1 MLKAFGRI
9 LLTGFI
15 TLLPVVLTIYLMYW
29 VAVTSERLM
38 GNILHLVVPETFYF
52 PGIGMLA
59 GLLVM
64 FIVGLLM
71 KAYLVRRVFALGE
84 KMLYRLPL
92 IKSVYRAFRDLFDFM
107 SPKQEDE
114 GMGQVVAVT
123 IHNIQVIGFITQQ
136 NKKRLPEAFRDD
148 DYVLVYLPMSYMMG
162 GHSIFVKRD
171 SVRPIDMS
179 MDEAMRYVLTA
190 GITGKSDN

>member
-1 MLKAFGRI
+1 MLKAISRI

-15 TLLPVVLTIYLMYW
+15 TLLPVVLTAYLMYW
-29 VAVTSERLM
+29 LAVTSEQLM
-38 GNILHLVVPETFYF
+38 GNMLRWVMPETFYF

-71 KAYLVRRVFALGE
+71 KAYLVRRVFGWGE

-107 SPKQEDE
+107 SPKKE

-123 IHNIQVIGFITQQ
+123 INNIQVIGFITQDD
-136 NKKRLPEAFRDD
+136 KDRLPEAFREDD
-148 DYVLVYLPMSYMMG
+148 SVLVYLPMSYMMG
-162 GHSIFVKRD
+162 GHTIFVSRF
-171 SVRPIDMS
+171 SPPAQH
-179 MDEAMRYVLTA
+179 EH
-190 GITGKSDN
+190 G

>member
-1 MLKAFGRI
+1 MLKAIGRI

-15 TLLPVVLTIYLMYW
+15 TLLPVVLTAYLMYW
-29 VAVTSERLM
+29 LAVTSESLM
-38 GNILHLVVPETFYF
+38 GNLLHLVVPESFYF

-71 KAYLVRRVFALGE
+71 KAYLVRRIFALGE

-92 IKSVYRAFRDLFDFM
+92 IKTIYRAFRDLFDFM
-107 SPKQEDE
+107 SPKKD

-123 IHNIQVIGFITQQ
+123 IYNIEVIGFITQE
-136 NKKRLPEAFRDD
+136 NKKRLPDTFRGGE
-148 DYVLVYLPMSYMMG
+148 YVLVYLPMSYMMG
-162 GHSIFVKRD
+162 GHSILVKRD

-179 MDEAMRYVLTA
+179 MDEAMRFVLTA
-190 GITGKSDN
+190 GITGNSED

>member
-1 MLKAFGRI
+1 MLKAIGRI

-15 TLLPVVLTIYLMYW
+15 TLLPVVLTAYLIYWL
-29 VAVTSERLM
+29 AVTSESLM
-38 GNILHLVVPETFYF
+38 GNLLHWVVPESFYF

-71 KAYLVRRVFALGE
+71 KAYLVQRVFALGE

-92 IKSVYRAFRDLFDFM
+92 IKTIYRAFRDLFDFM
-107 SPKQEDE
+107 SPKKE

-123 IHNIQVIGFITQQ
+123 IYNIEVIGFITQE
-136 NKKRLPEAFRDD
+136 NKKRLPDTFRDGEH
-148 DYVLVYLPMSYMMG
+148 VLVYLPMSYMVG
-162 GHSIFVKRD
+162 GYSILVKRD
-171 SVRPIDMS
+171 SIRLINMS
-179 MDEAMRYVLTA
+179 MDEAMRFVLTA
-190 GITGKSDN
+190 GITGNSED

>member
-1 MLKAFGRI
+1 MLKAISRI

-15 TLLPVVLTIYLMYW
+15 TLLPVVLTVYLMYW
-29 VAVTSERLM
+29 LAVTSEKLM
-38 GNILHLVVPETFYF
+38 GNMLHLVIPDSFYF

-71 KAYLVRRVFALGE
+71 KAYLVRQVFGWGE
-84 KMLYRLPL
+84 KLLYRLPL

-107 SPKQEDE
+107 SPKKE

-123 IHNIQVIGFITQQ
+123 INNIQVIGFITQE
-136 NKKRLPEAFRDD
+136 NKNRLPEAFREDD
-148 DYVLVYLPMSYMMG
+148 SVLVYLPMSYMMG
-162 GHSIFVKRD
+162 GHTIFVARE
-171 SVRPIDMS
+171 SVRLLNMS
-179 MDEAMRYVLTA
+179 MDEAMRFVLTA
-190 GITGKSDN
+190 GITGKSTP